1 MNGILSVGCGLL
13 VLIASAAFGQEV
25 TDDEWYVFIIKGAD
39 GRVHKAKR
47 PGKDAVCFPLFFVD
61 DTNWEEKDAASELK
75 PVKAK
80 AALAGELDRYGMR
93 AFACDF
99 DGETWFCLM
108 YSPKDSSR
116 QLPMIVHIPGI
127 GEIGDDLKKQFN
139 QRRIFDI
146 VLAPEFQKR
155 HPCHLLALSPPASLD
170 SFCGSVAGT
179 ANRPQRRANI
189 LVHKAAELK
198 GDCAAVDTNRLY
210 ITGFSFG
217 GDGAIRVAMAY
228 PGVYAAVLPVA
239 AVVPPVDFVSENHP
253 GNYWCVCN
261 DGDGVAKGDAFE
273 AVQDLKECVNRLGG
287 DFRVSVYPST
297 KGHDAW
303 NSAWGEDAI
312 WEWVFSKRLDTA
324 GKSRKA
330 VVAERTEESV
340 PLGDAVCSSTVS
352 AADEVHDE
360 KRPLDG
366 LARTYFE
373 PSAAFAR
380 DDWWQVELKEPV
392 AGRVLIVT
400 GDASGKRLLK
410 SGYVELSGNGRTWRR
425 GGGFSKDSGRSEF
438 WSQSQFRLLRVRSNQ
453 GRNPFVIRQLQ
464 IFRK

>member
-1 MNGILSVGCGLL
+1 M
-13 VLIASAAFGQEV
+13 
-25 TDDEWYVFIIKGAD
+25 
-39 GRVHKAKR
+39 
-47 PGKDAVCFPLFFVD
+47 
-61 DTNWEEKDAASELK
+61 
-75 PVKAK
+75 
-80 AALAGELDRYGMR
+80 
-93 AFACDF
+93 
-99 DGETWFCLM
+99 
-108 YSPKDSSR
+108 
-116 QLPMIVHIPGI
+116 
-127 GEIGDDLKKQFN
+127 
-139 QRRIFDI
+139 
-146 VLAPEFQKR
+146 
-155 HPCHLLALSPPASLD
+155 
-170 SFCGSVAGT
+170 
-179 ANRPQRRANI
+179 
-189 LVHKAAELK
+189 
-198 GDCAAVDTNRLY
+198 
-210 ITGFSFG
+210 
-217 GDGAIRVAMAY
+217 
-228 PGVYAAVLPVA
+228 
-239 AVVPPVDFVSENHP
+239 
-253 GNYWCVCN
+253 
-261 DGDGVAKGDAFE
+261 
-273 AVQDLKECVNRLGG
+273 
-287 DFRVSVYPST
+287 SVYPST